1 MRVLLMGNP
10 NVGKSAIF
18 SRLTGSQ
25 VVVSNYSG
33 TTVEY
38 TSGKL
43 KLESET
49 AELIDVPGT
58 YSLEPTNRAEKV
70 ASEMLE
76 GGDVIVSV
84 INATQLERSLY
95 LALQL
100 LQTGKPVIMAL
111 NMWDEAQKKGLIIDT
126 GRLEELTGIPVVP
139 TCALTGDG
147 IPLLRNRLPEARN
160 GAHIA
165 GDMTALMRQA
175 ADIGSRVQ
183 KMPGQRISRREKLDH
198 ATVHPFFGPVLALFV
213 LFISF
218 AIVAFLGD
226 FLHEILRGVFE
237 LAWMPVVVRLSGVM
251 GGEGLMHN
259 IFIGGLI
266 DGKINFVESFG
277 LLTTGLFIPLAVVLP
292 YIFCFYLTLSILEDV
307 GYLPRLGVV
316 IDAFMQRLGIHG
328 LSVVPMMLG
337 IGCNVPGVM
346 AGRMLETRKERFIVA
361 TLIAIVV
368 PCMAQ
373 QAMVIGLLGKAGIA
387 GLAIVY
393 GTLFLLWIL
402 LGMLMNFFL
411 KGESPEM
418 LIDLPPYRL
427 PYWESLFKK
436 IYMRMNGFITHAL
449 PYVLLGV
456 FAVNLLYT
464 FGIIGYISNAF
475 APVITGLF
483 GLPGEAGGALI
494 IGFLRKDVAVGM
506 LAPLG
511 MDLNQLIVASV
522 VLMVY
527 FPCIATFVVLFKEI
541 GLWDLVRLT
550 AIMICVVL
558 LAGSGLHAILQ
569 ATGF

>member
-18 SRLTGSQ
+18 SRLTGSH

-43 KLESET
+43 KLENVT
-49 AELIDVPGT
+49 AEIVDVPGT
-58 YSLEPTNRAEKV
+58 FALEPTNRAEAV

-76 GGDVIVSV
+76 SGDTIISV
-84 INATQLERSLY
+84 LNATQLERSLY

-111 NMWDEAQKKGLIIDT
+111 NMWDEAQEKEITIDI
-126 GRLEELTGIPVVP
+126 GKLEQLTGVPVVP
-139 TCALTGDG
+139 TCALSGEG
-147 IPLLRNRLPEARN
+147 ILMLKNRIPEARN
-160 GAHIA
+160 GEFKQEDSAS
-165 GDMTALMRQA
+165 LMQRSSA
-175 ADIGSRVQ
+175 ISSSVQ
-183 KMPGQRISRREKLDH
+183 KMHGNKTSVREKLDH
-198 ATVHPFFGPVLALFV
+198 ATVHPVFGPLLALFV
-213 LFISF
+213 LFLSF
-218 AIVAFLGD
+218 AVVAFLGD
-226 FLHEILRGVFE
+226 FLHEILKGVFE
-237 LAWMPVVVRLSGVM
+237 LVWMPVAVWVSGLM
-251 GGEGLMHN
+251 GGEGLLHK
-259 IFIGGLI
+259 IFIGELI
-266 DGKINFVESFG
+266 AGSINFEESFG
-277 LLTTGLFIPLAVVLP
+277 LLTTGLYIPLAVVLP
-292 YIFCFYLTLSILEDV
+292 YIFCFYLTLSLLEDI

-316 IDAFMQRLGIHG
+316 VDAFMQRLGIHG

-373 QAMVIGLLGKAGIA
+373 QAMVIGLLGQAGVA

-402 LGMLMNFFL
+402 LGMLMNLFL
-411 KGESPEM
+411 KGESTEM
-418 LIDLPPYRL
+418 LIDLPPYRF
-427 PYWESLFKK
+427 PYWESLIKK
-436 IYMRMNGFITHAL
+436 IYMRMNGFIRHAL

-464 FGIIGYISNAF
+464 LGFIGYISSVF

-511 MDLNQLIVASV
+511 LELNQLIVASV

-541 GLWDLVRLT
+541 GLWDLFKLSV
-550 AIMICVVL
+550 IMILVVIST
-558 LAGSGLHAILQ
+558 GSGLHLILQ
-569 ATGF
+569 STGF

>member
-226 FLHEILRGVFE
+226 FLHEILRAVFE